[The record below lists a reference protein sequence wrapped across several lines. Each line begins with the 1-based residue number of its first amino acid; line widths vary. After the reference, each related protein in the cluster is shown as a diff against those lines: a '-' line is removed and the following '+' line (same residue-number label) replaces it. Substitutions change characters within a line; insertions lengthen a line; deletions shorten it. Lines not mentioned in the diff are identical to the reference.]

1 MNTSTDKLKQDPAWV
16 RVAAANSSD
25 DAKAAADFV
34 CSGEHD
40 EATIQKA
47 IDRCAA
53 DGRGLFLHNGLYHI
67 DAFRE
72 WNDGGPRAAV
82 RIPLVRRTFAIAGME
97 AFQNGNG
104 AIPEDLSNWRNGVIW
119 YVREEAWGTAGDG
132 VPSVLHQQERV
143 SRLPYRHEPALGL
156 VASEPRQRLR

>member
-47 IDRCAA
+47 IDRCLRFAKA
-53 DGRGLFLHNGLYHI
+53 VPL
-67 DAFRE
+67 E
-72 WNDGGPRAAV
+72 GGMP
-82 RIPLVRRTFAIAGME
+82 
-97 AFQNGNG
+97 
-104 AIPEDLSNWRNGVIW
+104 
-119 YVREEAWGTAGDG
+119 
-132 VPSVLHQQERV
+132 
-143 SRLPYRHEPALGL
+143 
-156 VASEPRQRLR
+156 